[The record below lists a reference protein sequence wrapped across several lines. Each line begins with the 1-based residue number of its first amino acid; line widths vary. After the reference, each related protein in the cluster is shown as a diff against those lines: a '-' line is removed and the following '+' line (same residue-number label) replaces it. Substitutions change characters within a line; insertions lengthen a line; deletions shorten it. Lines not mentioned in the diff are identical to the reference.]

1 MKKSLWLFLVVF
13 AAALLVAAVNRKTG
27 AYINE
32 VVISVKKDA
41 INKNF
46 IGEDDIKKQIL
57 KGFGNSIRGILIKNL
72 EIETLEEVVEMDPFV
87 KKANVFIDVNN
98 NLHIDVAQ
106 RQPILRIIDNSG
118 SNYYLDS
125 EGVKMPFSKLYTA
138 RVLIATGSIPPY
150 TADFLQKENY
160 TLNKLYQLCN
170 LIEGDDFL
178 KSLISQV
185 HIDRLGEFLLI
196 PILGNQKILLG
207 NLTEIENKIS
217 NLKRF
222 YTKVMPVEGW
232 NKYSLINLKFRGQV
246 VCKKIESSN

>member
-1 MKKSLWLFLVVF
+1 MVGWNAFEKHLPKPVEGRTEYCSIGLVDHNSSVFDKKGQFEEWIGWLVQFTPL
-13 AAALLVAAVNRKTG
+13 
-27 AYINE
+27 
-32 VVISVKKDA
+32 
-41 INKNF
+41 
-46 IGEDDIKKQIL
+46 
-57 KGFGNSIRGILIKNL
+57 
-72 EIETLEEVVEMDPFV
+72 
-87 KKANVFIDVNN
+87 
-98 NLHIDVAQ
+98 
-106 RQPILRIIDNSG
+106 
-118 SNYYLDS
+118 
-125 EGVKMPFSKLYTA
+125 
-138 RVLIATGSIPPY
+138 PY

>member
-1 MKKSLWLFLVVF
+1 MKKSLWLVLVIFTAV
-13 AAALLVAAVNRKTG
+13 LLVAAVNRKTG

-32 VVISVKKDA
+32 VEISVKKDP

-57 KGFGNSIRGILIKNL
+57 KGFGNSIRGILVKNL
-72 EIETLEEVVEMDPFV
+72 EIKTLEEVVETNPFV

-98 NLHIDVAQ
+98 NLHIEVTQ
-106 RQPILRIIDNSG
+106 RQPVLRIIDNSG
-118 SNYYLDS
+118 SDYYLDE
-125 EGVKMPFSKLYTA
+125 EGKKMPFSKLYSA

-150 TADFLQKENY
+150 TPDFLQKENY
-160 TLNKLYQLCN
+160 TLNSLYRLCN
-170 LIEGDDFL
+170 LIDEDEFL
-178 KSLISQV
+178 RPLIAQV

-207 NLTEIENKIS
+207 NLNEIDHKMS

-222 YTKVMPVEGW
+222 YKKVMPVEGW